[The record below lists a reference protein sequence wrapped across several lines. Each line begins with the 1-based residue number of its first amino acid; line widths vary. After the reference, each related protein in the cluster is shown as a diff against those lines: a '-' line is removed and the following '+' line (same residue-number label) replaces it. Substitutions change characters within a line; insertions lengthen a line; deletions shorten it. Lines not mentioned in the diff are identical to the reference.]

1 MSASDRPLRILHVA
15 SHAKVARGGAVQMI
29 RLAREQH
36 RRGHHVQC
44 VVHHT
49 RLHRRPLEWDFSE
62 IVEAGLPMI
71 SFDQSRWSEV
81 LRFRRWLR
89 ENPFDILHA
98 HRDRALGFSHC
109 ATWRMA
115 RPVILANRGTTNT
128 IPRRT
133 FARRAF
139 LSRRLGAVVAV
150 AEAIRRALVEQD
162 GVDEAKIHV
171 VYGSVET
178 DRFHPGVDGA
188 AVRCE
193 LGVDKSTPLVGLPA
207 ALAPKKGH
215 SHFVEMM
222 PRVLREMPE
231 VHFLWVGEGRRARFG
246 EITEGLA
253 EPRRLHWL
261 EHRDDMAEVL
271 AACSVVLC
279 CSTKGEGLTGAL
291 REALAMAR
299 PVITTD
305 VSGNTEMVRDGETGR
320 VVPIGDPEAMAR
332 AVLET
337 LRHPV
342 EAQRLAEAGRQWV
355 LRECTDAVRADRIES
370 ICRSLLS

>member
-1 MSASDRPLRILHVA
+1 MSVTDRPLRILHVA

-36 RRGHHVQC
+36 RRGHRVQC
-44 VVHHT
+44 VVHHAKI
-49 RLHRRPLEWDFSE
+49 HRRPLEYDFSE
-62 IVEAGLPMI
+62 VAEVGLPLI
-71 SFDQSRWSEV
+71 SFDQDRWGEV
-81 LRFRRWLR
+81 FRLRRWLR

-115 RPVILANRGTTNT
+115 RPIIIANRGTTKP
-128 IPRRT
+128 ISRRT

-139 LSRRLGAVVAV
+139 LSRRLGGVVAV
-150 AEAIRRALVEQD
+150 AEAVKRALITQD
-162 GVDEAKIHV
+162 GVAENKIHV

-178 DRFHPGVDGA
+178 DRFHPGVDGST
-188 AVRCE
+188 VRRE
-193 LGVDKSTPLVGLPA
+193 LGIDDSTPLVGLPA
-207 ALAPKKGH
+207 ALVRKKGH
-215 SHFVEMM
+215 PHFVEMM
-222 PRVLREMPE
+222 PRVLREMPGA
-231 VHFLWVGEGRRARFG
+231 HFLWVGEGRRERFE
-246 EITEGLA
+246 EITEGF
-253 EPRRLHWL
+253 ERPERLHWL
-261 EHRDDMAEVL
+261 EHRDDMPEVL

-279 CSTKGEGLTGAL
+279 CSTDDEGLTGAL

-320 VVPIGDPEAMAR
+320 VVPIGDSEALTH

-337 LRHPV
+337 LRHPG

-370 ICRSLLS
+370 ICRSLLT